1 MDLISIY
8 DAFFYKYTKCRE
20 QVALKGLNVQ
30 PGPNKG
36 KKKVL
41 QILRYGSLERFEF
54 GKTA

>member
-36 KKKVL
+36 KKCVTDFTIWQLRKV
-41 QILRYGSLERFEF
+41 
-54 GKTA
+54 